1 MGYRSDLIIAVSNE
15 IILEDMV
22 ANTIPKIIKQLDF
35 KLRNIGTYYRI
46 EGWKW
51 YDDDRDVSAILEWF
65 SSMEETQFGAVRVGE
80 DSDDIEEW
88 GTPYIFDI
96 YVQTTIDSP
105 FCESAQ

>member
-22 ANTIPKIIKQLDF
+22 ANTIPKIVKRLDF
-35 KLRNIGTYYRI
+35 KLRGMGTYYRI

-51 YDDDRDVSAILEWF
+51 YDEDQNVAALLEWF
-65 SSMEETQFGAVRVGE
+65 GSMDEDKFGVVRVGE
-80 DSDDIEEW
+80 DADDIEEW
-88 GTPYIFDI
+88 GTPYLFDI

-105 FCESAQ
+105 FCESAP